1 MTQKSTHPDRPFQHL
16 FSEETREHAEAARAA
31 WRKSVAGLFP
41 AEFLQQ
47 RRIARKEMLLAVR
60 SAIDTALDKMGN
72 SEDQ

>member
-1 MTQKSTHPDRPFQHL
+1 MTEKSTHPKRPLQGI
-16 FSEETREHAEAARAA
+16 FSDETREHAEAARAA

-60 SAIDTALDKMGN
+60 SAIDSALEKMGN
-72 SEDQ
+72 TEDK